1 MSNTTKSGR
10 DAASTPEVVVY
21 TSRLFELNA
30 EAQEAV
36 RDFALH
42 DIDDKDGLESKR
54 LVMHDSFTTLYDEVA
69 TFSEEIM
76 GEEFDLAYI
85 RNRLANAD
93 GETREQLEE
102 AMKEIQAQAQS
113 NLADVWMAKV
123 LSWLHQAAAASGPFM
138 AQEHEDKKKNA
149 SRHLAK
155 VYTMLE
161 KPFSAV
167 PATVDGTQKLRRVA
181 LGYKAYGL
189 IKDALEKD
197 NRELSEILGKNKS
210 AEAEFYDEFVNEL
223 INQESTFRQAFNP
236 FDELIWRDIL
246 SSFIFEQATDL
257 YNEALPHFN
266 KAKSLDKQK
275 LAQLK
280 AWKHNTAGLS
290 EVYLGMT
297 YNDIADAQMRAGN
310 LEDASKLYLTASDA
324 FGRAEKLFAEVV
336 VLQGNAD
343 QSRQDKEQKRAQALF
358 CKAEASVQT
367 LSDLLEVNNSNEA
380 FKILGEIFKDLKKAE
395 KLSKTRELTA
405 AIREN
410 LRIFS
415 FVEELLKKKQSDVRS
430 ITEQIA
436 FAQDLRKEGLIQDV
450 NKSLDAASEDLGEDP
465 SEALEAIREA
475 LISLGILLSLETE
488 DKDVV
493 HLRNKTLA
501 LLNNVKYVIQFKLSS
516 QLQHGVK
523 FIMSRILENLHAKE
537 ASTYYRIIGSAETA
551 DELQDLGK
559 LALATAFASEA
570 QVFARQSEQWA
581 FRAQIERANS
591 FARLEDEMVQF
602 DDENE
607 NIEDAIMAHDSTIVR
622 IKHAIASFE
631 SASKELNAVQGQLI
645 RTKNSVDAQVQQ
657 LNGVVLKFKGDL
669 YRLEGA
675 KNDFMG
681 EYLSKKGEKSKAG
694 RYFDDAKDQ
703 FREAVGNYNVAAQVF
718 QQVGDMQAAQNVDGK
733 AKTADLLA
741 RSTWDNRQR
750 VSRDQEPTYKGESE
764 LIALYLGG
772 PGQ

>member
-1 MSNTTKSGR
+1 LSNTAKRGKSTKSAP
-10 DAASTPEVVVY
+10 DVVVY

-42 DIDDKDGLESKR
+42 DIDDKEGLETKR

-69 TFSEEIM
+69 SFSEEIM

-85 RNRLANAD
+85 RNRLATAD

-102 AMKEIQAQAQS
+102 AMKEIQSQAQS
-113 NLADVWMAKV
+113 NLAEIWMSRV
-123 LSWLHQAAAASGPFM
+123 LAWLHQAAAASGPFI
-138 AQEHEDKKKNA
+138 AHEHEDKKNNA

-161 KPFSAV
+161 KPFSAI
-167 PATVDGTQKLRRVA
+167 PSTVDGTQKLRRVA

-189 IKDALEKD
+189 IEEALDIDSK
-197 NRELSEILGKNKS
+197 ELLEILGKNKS

-257 YNEALPHFN
+257 YNEALPHFDQ
-266 KAKSLDKQK
+266 AKSLDKQK
-275 LAQLK
+275 LAQFK

-324 FGRAEKLFAEVV
+324 FGRAEKLFAEIVL
-336 VLQGNAD
+336 LQGNAD
-343 QSRQDKEQKRAQALF
+343 QSRLDKEQKKAQALF

-367 LSDLLEVNNSNEA
+367 LSELLQVNNSTES
-380 FKILGEIFKDLKKAE
+380 FSILGEIFKDLKKAE

-410 LRIFS
+410 LKIFS
-415 FVEELLKKKQSDVRS
+415 FVEELLKKKPSDVRS
-430 ITEQIA
+430 VAEQIS

-450 NKSLDAASEDLGEDP
+450 NKSLDTASEKLGEDP
-465 SEALEAIREA
+465 SEALESIREA
-475 LISLGILLSLETE
+475 LISLGILLSLGAE
-488 DKDVV
+488 DNDVV

-537 ASTYYRIIGSAETA
+537 AATYYRIIGTSETA

-591 FARLEDEMVQF
+591 FARLEDEILQF

-607 NIEDAIMAHDSTIVR
+607 NIEEAIKAHDATILR
-622 IKHAIASFE
+622 IRHAIASFE
-631 SASKELNAVQGQLI
+631 SASNELNNVQGLLI
-645 RTKNSVDAQVQQ
+645 RAKNNVESQVQQ

-669 YRLEGA
+669 FRLEGA
-675 KNDFMG
+675 KNDFLG
-681 EYLSKKGEKSKAG
+681 EYLAKKGDKSKAG
-694 RYFDDAKDQ
+694 RFFDDAKDQ
-703 FREAVGNYNVAAQVF
+703 FREAVGSYNVAAQIF